1 MVVKKEWLR
10 KKLKKQEKRKKWE
23 CMERKKSKDINV
35 FVTGVSMEG
44 ESEIDDNNR
53 TTGED
58 KRESSKKENSTIRED
73 GAGQSI

>member
-10 KKLKKQEKRKKWE
+10 KKLKRLKKQN
-23 CMERKKSKDINV
+23 MERKSKDINV

-53 TTGED
+53 IVG
-58 KRESSKKENSTIRED
+58 
-73 GAGQSI
+73 

>member
-10 KKLKKQEKRKKWE
+10 KKLKRLKKQN
-23 CMERKKSKDINV
+23 MERKSKDINV

-53 TTGED
+53 IVGED
-58 KRESSKKENSTIRED
+58 KRKSSKKENSTIRED
-73 GAGQSI
+73 GAGQSV

>member
-10 KKLKKQEKRKKWE
+10 KKLKRLKKQN
-23 CMERKKSKDINV
+23 MERKSKDINV

>member
-1 MVVKKEWLR
+1 MVVKREWLR
-10 KKLKKQEKRKKWE
+10 KKLKRLKKQN
-23 CMERKKSKDINV
+23 MERKSKDINV

-58 KRESSKKENSTIRED
+58 KRESSKKENSTIRKD
-73 GAGQSI
+73 GAGQSVWF

>member
-10 KKLKKQEKRKKWE
+10 KKLKRLKKQN
-23 CMERKKSKDINV
+23 MERKSKDINV

-58 KRESSKKENSTIRED
+58 KRESSKTYCCYCLKWNKKDMLSP
-73 GAGQSI
+73 S

>member
-10 KKLKKQEKRKKWE
+10 KKLKKQEKRKTWE

-53 TTGED
+53 TFE
-58 KRESSKKENSTIRED
+58 ENKEQTERKETINSEQN
-73 GAGQSI
+73 G